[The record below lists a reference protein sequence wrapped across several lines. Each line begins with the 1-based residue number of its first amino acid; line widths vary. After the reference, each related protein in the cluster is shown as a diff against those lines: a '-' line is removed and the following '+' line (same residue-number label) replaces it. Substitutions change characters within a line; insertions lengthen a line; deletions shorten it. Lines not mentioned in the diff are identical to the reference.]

1 MKLSHFDFKYPPEW
15 VAQYP
20 SVQRGQYRLLVAHRS
35 TQEIHHTTFEYILDF
50 LERGDCLVVNDT
62 RVFKA
67 RLLGKKETGGK
78 VEVFLLNRHPE
89 QVCHPERSEGSTWLC
104 LSSKKLKVGQKI
116 ILGPDCW
123 GRIRDISEDGKSIVE
138 FSYDGNFKDILE
150 KYGHMPLPAYI
161 ERSDEAIDTDR
172 YQTIFAANRFNWGAV
187 ASPTAGLHWNKELL
201 EKARTKGIEISSVT
215 LHVGIGTFLPI
226 RTENILDHK
235 MHAEYFELS
244 KETAEKI
251 NDAKRVVAVGTTT
264 VRVLEASSQEE
275 NVKPGSGWTEI
286 FITPGFQF
294 QIIDA
299 LQTNFHQPKSSL
311 LVMVS
316 AFAGRDFILRCYTEA
331 ISRHYQLFSYGDTML
346 IV

>member
-1 MKLSHFDFKYPPEW
+1 M
-15 VAQYP
+15 AQYP
-20 SVQRGQYRLLVAHRS
+20 SVQRGQSRLLVAHRS

-116 ILGPDCW
+116 ILGTTCC
-123 GRIRDISEDGKSIVE
+123 GIIREVSEGKSEVE
-138 FSYDGNFKDILE
+138 FSYDGDFEDVLE
-150 KYGHMPLPAYI
+150 DHGHIPLPPYI
-161 ERSDEAIDTDR
+161 ERPDEAIDGDR
-172 YQTIFAANRFNWGAV
+172 YQTIFAARQGAV
-187 ASPTAGLHWNKELL
+187 AAPTAGLHWTSDLL
-201 EKARTKGIEISSVT
+201 EKAKAKGIEVVSVT

-235 MHAEYFELS
+235 MHSEYFELS

-251 NDAKRVVAVGTTT
+251 NNAKRVVAVGTTT
-264 VRVLEASSQEE
+264 VRALESSAQE
-275 NVKPGSGWTEI
+275 GSIKAGNGWTEL
-286 FITPGFQF
+286 FIYPGFRF
-294 QIIDA
+294 QVVDA

-316 AFAGRDFILRCYTEA
+316 AFAGRDFILGCYQEA
-331 ISRHYQLFSYGDTML
+331 ISHRYQLFSYGDTML